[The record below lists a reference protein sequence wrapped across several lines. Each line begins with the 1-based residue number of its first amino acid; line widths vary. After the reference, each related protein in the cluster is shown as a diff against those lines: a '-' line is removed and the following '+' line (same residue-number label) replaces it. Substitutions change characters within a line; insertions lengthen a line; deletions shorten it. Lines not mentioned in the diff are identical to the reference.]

1 MKVDVQGYDER
12 PAQLIQTRNFER
24 VFKRR
29 DGPDHNRTV
38 KGTMLQSDD
47 GCNTAYTE
55 RRLGYVLDTT

>member
-1 MKVDVQGYDER
+1 MKDHSDSE
-12 PAQLIQTRNFER
+12 FER

-29 DGPDHNRTV
+29 DGPDHNRRV